1 MSIRKIKVALEKR
14 LKLAPNIPA
23 LAYENTPYTPVAGTP
38 YARVDHLTNTPV
50 DHAVSADVVEL
61 MGYMNVLLLYPAGN
75 GAGAADLMAQ
85 AIQDHFAPA
94 QELVNGDVSV
104 QIVRT
109 PDIRPGM
116 VDGDRWAV
124 PVRVYWQ
131 SFRGQ

>member
-1 MSIRKIKVALEKR
+1 MSIRQIKVALEKR

-50 DHAVSADVVEL
+50 DHAVSADVVGL

-75 GAGAADLMAQ
+75 GAGAADVMAQ
-85 AIQDHFAPA
+85 AIQDHFAPV
-94 QELVNGDVSV
+94 QELVNGDVAV

-131 SFRGQ
+131 SFKS